1 MWLIGAIS
9 NQILANSSQIAETKI
24 VVHITGQVQKTG
36 IVILPEGARIAD
48 AIEKSGGLTKNA
60 NLDKV
65 NLAYLL
71 EDGQK
76 IYIPS
81 KYDKNDVEDGTYITN
96 ENGNGVIIENT
107 NSQQKANKK
116 VNINTASQGDI
127 EVLPGIG
134 TSIAS
139 KIIEYRQQNGKF
151 KKLDDLKNVKGIG
164 DAKFNI
170 IKDYVI
176 VK

>member
-1 MWLIGAIS
+1 MWIIGVIS

-36 IVILPEGARIAD
+36 IVVLPEGARIAD

-81 KYDKNDVEDGTYITN
+81 KYDKDDVAYISS

-134 TSIAS
+134 PSIAS

-170 IKDYVI
+170 IKDYVV